1 VGLPLAWVAMTES
14 ILQFGAGNFLRAF
27 ADVFV
32 AQANR
37 VEVTAVGR
45 VVVVESVGKGKAM
58 ALNAAGGRY
67 HVVVQ
72 GVRQGRVIEEVEE
85 VDAISRAFHA
95 GTQWGEVLAVAR
107 SPEMRWV
114 LSNTTEAGFD
124 LDDRDGERTERR
136 GVPVSFPA
144 KLLEVLLTRWE
155 AGLPAPVVVPCEL
168 VERNGAR
175 LRERVLEQAV
185 RWRVEV
191 GVLEWVRE
199 AVMWMDTLVDRIVP
213 GPPGAHELLGRDPLV
228 LTAEPFAF
236 WGMQGG
242 GVFLEHPAVQLTED
256 LAPYH
261 LRKVRILNG
270 AHTAL
275 VAHALPMGLRTVRE
289 CVEHAE
295 VGSWLAR
302 VLEEEIVP
310 VIAERVE
317 DAAGFARATLERFAN
332 PFLEHRLES
341 IALNHEAKV
350 RTRLLPTVEE
360 YRARFGRE
368 PRLLARALG
377 L

>member
-1 VGLPLAWVAMTES
+1 
-14 ILQFGAGNFLRAF
+14 
-27 ADVFV
+27 
-32 AQANR
+32 
-37 VEVTAVGR
+37 
-45 VVVVESVGKGKAM
+45 
-58 ALNAAGGRY
+58 
-67 HVVVQ
+67 
-72 GVRQGRVIEEVEE
+72 VEE
-85 VDAISRAFHA
+85 VDAISRALHA
-95 GTQWGEVLAVAR
+95 GAQWGEVLAVAR

-114 LSNTTEAGFD
+114 VSNTTEAGFD
-124 LDDRDGERTERR
+124 LNDRDGERAAAGRAPE
-136 GVPVSFPA
+136 SFPA
-144 KLLEVLLTRWE
+144 KLLDVLLTRWE

-175 LRERVLEQAV
+175 LRERVLEQAE

-191 GVLEWVRE
+191 AALEWVRE
-199 AVMWMDTLVDRIVP
+199 AVVWMDTLVDRIVP
-213 GPPGAHELLGRDPLV
+213 GPPKAHELRGKDPLV
-228 LTAEPFAF
+228 LSAEPFAF
-236 WGMQGG
+236 WGMQGRG
-242 GVFLEHPAVQLTED
+242 KFLEHPAVQVTEN

-275 VAHALPMGLRTVRE
+275 VAHALPKGLRTVRE
-289 CVEHAE
+289 CLEHPE
-295 VGSWLAR
+295 VGPWLTR

-341 IALNHEAKV
+341 IALSHEAKV

-360 YRARFGRE
+360 YRLRFGKK
-368 PRLLARALG
+368 PRLLSQALG